1 MLKHCQATAN
11 EHRRSKRS
19 LHGDNASLNGSTS
32 SSSASSTGSVNCSFA
47 GSETSASS
55 SFVLGNPNNNSPVHH
70 LQSSLSSPPV
80 TPVTGNPG
88 NNNSRRISSGLTSL
102 TSTTTIGDSRR
113 SSYSSPEPLSMASRT
128 SSYASLSTTD
138 GLVQGTGPRTTV
150 KIYAKCLR
158 SDIEYKTLSVSRSTT
173 SAEVIWMLL
182 SKYKMR
188 HRDPKLFYLTM
199 DIGVAALSRTL
210 SLDEDSRPAE
220 LKSCHPWGDCKF
232 TLQMKKGGLVRIHD
246 SVLMAESKYKCL
258 LISEQ
263 TTVREVI
270 TILFHCYGLER
281 IERVDRYVLCE
292 VNAQNFERR
301 LHPEDCPAIIQQ
313 GWDHDQ
319 NKPVQFVLKRNTV
332 IPSSTQMSLSVSV
345 ASASSVGSSGLS
357 PASTASSSETNS
369 SCEEA
374 MDTSYSTS
382 SNSDHS
388 PSPSPEL
395 TFQSLGGQNNVVS
408 SSSGLRGSSGVSGS
422 AAIRSLPGMSTSSNS
437 TKPQFNINGPVS
449 TSTVTGTLPRNV
461 TFQQARSFHEVGLPP
476 VLKPK
481 RPQPQASLFL
491 ANGSRGN
498 ITHFSNIRTKFHDY
512 ENYFYI

>member
-32 SSSASSTGSVNCSFA
+32 SSSSSSTGSVNCSFA

-55 SFVLGNPNNNSPVHH
+55 SFVLGNPNNSLPVH
-70 LQSSLSSPPV
+70 QSSSPGGGP
-80 TPVTGNPG
+80 GNPG
-88 NNNSRRISSGLTSL
+88 NNNPRGISGLTSL

-138 GLVQGTGPRTTV
+138 GLVQGSGPRTTV

-158 SDIEYKTLSVSRSTT
+158 SDIEYKTLSISRSTS

-182 SKYKMR
+182 SKFKMR

-313 GWDHDQ
+313 GWDHEQ
-319 NKPVQFVLKRNTV
+319 NKVQFVLKRNTV
-332 IPSSTQMSLSVSV
+332 IPSTSSQMLSVAV
-345 ASASSVGSSGLS
+345 AASPSSMSVGSSGLS
-357 PASTASSSETNS
+357 PASTASSETS

-395 TFQSLGGQNNVVS
+395 TFQSLGGGQKVS
-408 SSSGLRGSSGVSGS
+408 GGLRGSGVGGPAS
-422 AAIRSLPGMSTSSNS
+422 AVRSLPGMPN

-449 TSTVTGTLPRNV
+449 TVSTVTGTLPRNV

>member
-1 MLKHCQATAN
+1 
-11 EHRRSKRS
+11 
-19 LHGDNASLNGSTS
+19 
-32 SSSASSTGSVNCSFA
+32 
-47 GSETSASS
+47 
-55 SFVLGNPNNNSPVHH
+55 
-70 LQSSLSSPPV
+70 
-80 TPVTGNPG
+80 
-88 NNNSRRISSGLTSL
+88 
-102 TSTTTIGDSRR
+102 
-113 SSYSSPEPLSMASRT
+113 
-128 SSYASLSTTD
+128 
-138 GLVQGTGPRTTV
+138 
-150 KIYAKCLR
+150 
-158 SDIEYKTLSVSRSTT
+158 
-173 SAEVIWMLL
+173 MLL
-182 SKYKMR
+182 SKFKMR

-199 DIGVAALSRTL
+199 DIGVAALSRNI

-292 VNAQNFERR
+292 VAQNFERR
-301 LHPEDCPAIIQQ
+301 LFPDDCPAVLQQ
-313 GWDHDQ
+313 GWDDP
-319 NKPVQFVLKRNTV
+319 KTYQFVLKRNTV
-332 IPSSTQMSLSVSV
+332 IPQMLSVSV
-345 ASASSVGSSGLS
+345 AAPSSVSSGLS
-357 PASTASSSETNS
+357 PASTTSSESSSEP
-369 SCEEA
+369 EA

-395 TFQSLGGQNNVVS
+395 SFQNTSL
-408 SSSGLRGSSGVSGS
+408 RPP
-422 AAIRSLPGMSTSSNS
+422 RSLP
-437 TKPQFNINGPVS
+437 TKPQFNINGPVR
-449 TSTVTGTLPRNV
+449 TTLPRNV
-461 TFQQARSFHEVGLPP
+461 TYQQARSFHEVGLPP
-476 VLKPK
+476 VLRPK
-481 RPQPQASLFL
+481 PQPQASLFL